1 LQLQATSNLEWLA
14 FATALLQVIFAV
26 KNKSINFI
34 FGIIS
39 VLCYA
44 KLFYGL
50 GLNADAGL
58 NIYYFIISIYGYYAW
73 QNKSET
79 ALKISTTKNKEWLV
93 PALILCVAFPI
104 IYYVQ
109 IKFTT
114 NAYALSDSLVAAF
127 AWSGTF
133 LMARKKIENWVLL
146 NVSNAIAIPLYYQK
160 QLVLTSAL
168 TIVLFIMAIVGFISW
183 YKQLKK

>member
-1 LQLQATSNLEWLA
+1 VA
-14 FATALLQVIFAV
+14 FITGMLQVFFAI
-26 KNKSINFI
+26 KNKSINFL

-44 KLFYGL
+44 KLFYNF

-58 NIYYFIISIYGYYAW
+58 NIYYFIISIYGWYIW
-73 QNKSET
+73 QNKN
-79 ALKISTTKNKEWLV
+79 ANAFQISTTIGKEWLV

-109 IKFTT
+109 IKFTINT
-114 NAYALSDSLVAAF
+114 FALKDSLVAAF

-133 LMARKKIENWVLL
+133 LMARKKIENWILL

-160 QLVLTSAL
+160 QLMLTSAF
-168 TIVLFIMAIVGFISW
+168 TIILFVMAIVGFINW
-183 YKQLKK
+183 YKILKKNNKKNNDE